1 MNNAHAL
8 PNPTFPGQAL
18 SGRTLPGRSI
28 PGPILADPVRWLPKL
43 RFTPGSSQLRHLR
56 RALRTGRPVTLGTQK
71 QSFEALPERDA
82 LLDLL
87 ERAALRGS
95 ATAVT
100 LLCRSAAVLET
111 LPRLAQLDQDHAIVV
126 DVSPAGGDDRLGSQ
140 ARQDALARQGETVR
154 RLSQEGIATRWDLGG
169 TCDDLSTAE
178 LRTAV
183 AAAASAGAT
192 DVRCEG
198 EPSHRLERLRL
209 EFGFPRVLPGR
220 G

>member
-1 MNNAHAL
+1 M
-8 PNPTFPGQAL
+8 
-18 SGRTLPGRSI
+18 
-28 PGPILADPVRWLPKL
+28 
-43 RFTPGSSQLRHLR
+43 
-56 RALRTGRPVTLGTQK
+56 TLGTQK
-71 QSFEALPERDA
+71 QPFEALPERDA

-126 DVSPAGGDDRLGSQ
+126 EIGPGAGDDRLGSK
-140 ARQDALARQGETVR
+140 ARQGALARQGETVR
-154 RLSQEGIATRWDLGG
+154 RLSQEGIATRWNLGG
-169 TCDDLSTAE
+169 SCDDLSTAE
-178 LRTAV
+178 LRGVV
-183 AAAASAGAT
+183 AAAVAYGAV

-198 EPSHRLERLRL
+198 EPSPRLEQLRL
-209 EFGFPRVLPGR
+209 EFGLPRALPGR